1 MSDNT
6 FSIQFRSATYDVGLN
21 GQMSLTALLRY
32 FQEAAHEHANNL
44 GVGFSKLR
52 EQNIFWVLSAI
63 NLEIGELPGFDE
75 IFTIKTWP
83 RGNDRLYSLRDFLLF
98 HNDKIVAKATTLWL
112 LIDVNSKRPIRP
124 ERVVEGIDFFS
135 EKRVFSNDFAPI
147 TPIIEKSLI
156 EERHVRFS
164 DLDIN
169 RHVNNVRYLEWVLDA
184 VHDYC
189 NIENRIKGITV
200 QYLGEFLEGEKAFIY
215 SEPENETKDIKV
227 EINHQDGKTGIRAL
241 VNLG

>member
-1 MSDNT
+1 MSNNT
-6 FSIQFRSATYDVGLN
+6 FSIEFRLASYDVALN

-44 GVGFSKLR
+44 GVGFNKLR
-52 EQNIFWVLSAI
+52 EQNISWVLSAI
-63 NLEIGELPGFDE
+63 NLEIDELPGFDE
-75 IFTIKTWP
+75 IFTIKTWA
-83 RGNDRLYSLRDFLLF
+83 RGTDRLYSLRDFLLF

-112 LIDVNSKRPIRP
+112 MIDINSKRLVRP
-124 ERVVEGIDFFS
+124 ERIVAGIDFFS
-135 EKRVFSNDFAPI
+135 EKRVFPNDFVPI
-147 TPIIEKSLI
+147 TPINEKSLI

-189 NIENRIKGITV
+189 NIDNRIKGIAV
-200 QYLGEFLEGEKAFIY
+200 QYLGEFLEAEKALIY
-215 SEPENETKDIKV
+215 REAENETNDIKV
-227 EINHQDGKTGIRAL
+227 EINHQNGKTGIRAL
-241 VNLG
+241 LNLG